1 MGAYRASGGLL
12 GHRAGGMTF
21 LLLHTTGARTGR
33 PRTTPLLYVA
43 GGAPALG
50 AGAVAVAASNGGSP
64 HHPGWLHNLRHA
76 PHAEVTLGRER
87 RRVHAR
93 EAAPHERAA
102 LWAAL
107 DAAYP
112 YAPYRARAGREI
124 PIVVLE
130 PEG

>member
-1 MGAYRASGGLL
+1 
-12 GHRAGGMTF
+12 MTF

-43 GGAPALG
+43 DPAALPP
-50 AGAVAVAASNGGSP
+50 GAVAVVASNGGSP
-64 HHPGWLHNLRHA
+64 RHPGWLHNLRQA

-87 RRVHAR
+87 RAVRAR

-107 DAAYP
+107 DAVYP
-112 YAPYRARAGREI
+112 YGPYRARAGREI

-130 PEG
+130 PA